1 MSVTVVVPQRVG
13 GEAPHEAQTRA
24 RELAQVLEAYNEA
37 TERLQKSHEH
47 LTAEVERLRQQLAS
61 KDAQLQRSRRLAALG
76 EMAAGIAHEIRNPL
90 GAIGLYAGM
99 LVEDLEA
106 SPQEPAAPARREG
119 MLRSARRIAEAVR
132 GLDGIVNDVLSF
144 ARELQPRPRVL
155 PVTELLNRSVEAYR
169 PAIEAAGIE
178 VHLPQWEPQDHS
190 AGAIMGDPEL
200 MHQAMVNLVRNAVDA
215 MEQSRRLPRVL
226 TLGACR
232 AGDRVHITVRDTGE
246 GIAPDAVDRIFNP
259 FFTTRSTGTGLG
271 LAIVHR
277 ILDAHGGTIAVRN
290 DGGAVFELNL
300 PAAESGVET
309 NSGMGSHQA
318 GHAAGADASGNGG
331 YGMAA

>member
-1 MSVTVVVPQRVG
+1 MSVTVVVPQHVG
-13 GEAPHEAQTRA
+13 GEAPQEAQARA

-37 TERLQKSHEH
+37 TERLQKSHQH
-47 LTAEVERLRQQLAS
+47 LTTEVERLREQLAS

-99 LVEDLEA
+99 LVEDIEA
-106 SPQEPAAPARREG
+106 SPQDPGHAGRREG

-155 PVTELLNRSVEAYR
+155 PVTELLSRSVEAYR
-169 PAIEAAGIE
+169 PAIEAAGLE

-190 AGAIMGDPEL
+190 TVAIMGDPEL

-226 TLGACR
+226 TLDACR
-232 AGDRVHITVRDTGE
+232 NGDRIHITVRDTGE

-277 ILDAHGGTIAVRN
+277 ILDAHGGTITVRN
-290 DGGAVFELNL
+290 DDGAVFELNL
-300 PAAESGVET
+300 PAAESGVKT
-309 NSGMGSHQA
+309 SAAMGGHRA
-318 GHAAGADASGNGG
+318 GHAAGANASADGG
-331 YGMAA
+331 YGVAA